1 MGYNGTTGLTLC
13 SLSLSLFLPWKR
25 QEETNA
31 SGTLIVLT
39 CRFGLFERAGVV
51 AFRNSVYG
59 PRYEHV
65 SRRYGAVAI
74 PWLSSRKRRV
84 SNPLMKLTP
93 GSRYRGRC
101 NPRWPSRAGKLLV
114 DESKQRVGNN
124 GIVRH
129 GGRGGC
135 NSWNWDTR
143 SSPRSLRH
151 VAEDRA
157 KRLSSFSPILEH
169 RG

>member
-1 MGYNGTTGLTLC
+1 MWLHSEIRFTGRVMDT
-13 SLSLSLFLPWKR
+13 
-25 QEETNA
+25 
-31 SGTLIVLT
+31 
-39 CRFGLFERAGVV
+39 
-51 AFRNSVYG
+51 FRG
-59 PRYEHV
+59 DT
-65 SRRYGAVAI
+65 G

-129 GGRGGC
+129 GERGGC
-135 NSWNWDTR
+135 NS
-143 SSPRSLRH
+143 
-151 VAEDRA
+151 
-157 KRLSSFSPILEH
+157 
-169 RG
+169 

>member
-51 AFRNSVYG
+51 AFRNSVYR
-59 PRYEHV
+59 PRYGHV

-124 GIVRH
+124 GIVRY
-129 GGRGGC
+129 GRGGC
-135 NSWNWDTR
+135 NS
-143 SSPRSLRH
+143 
-151 VAEDRA
+151 
-157 KRLSSFSPILEH
+157 
-169 RG
+169 